1 MDNQELLD
9 TAVNSVNSRVQQ
21 QSLKLYLSMEHL
33 ILSAANGDVIA
44 AEQVRT
50 ITEHFRSDLDER
62 KLIWHL
68 ALLPDVVKD
77 TKDTAKQLQLSD
89 VIASIKGLGPAA
101 RMCSEVAKLIRLLLV
116 IPATS
121 ATAERSFSS
130 LMRLKTYLRTTM
142 TQRRLNNL
150 LILHIHQEET
160 DAINLNTVARQFVAK
175 GDNRCT
181 IFGGF

>member
-101 RMCSEVAKLIRLLLV
+101 RIVL
-116 IPATS
+116 
-121 ATAERSFSS
+121 
-130 LMRLKTYLRTTM
+130 
-142 TQRRLNNL
+142 
-150 LILHIHQEET
+150 
-160 DAINLNTVARQFVAK
+160 
-175 GDNRCT
+175 
-181 IFGGF
+181 